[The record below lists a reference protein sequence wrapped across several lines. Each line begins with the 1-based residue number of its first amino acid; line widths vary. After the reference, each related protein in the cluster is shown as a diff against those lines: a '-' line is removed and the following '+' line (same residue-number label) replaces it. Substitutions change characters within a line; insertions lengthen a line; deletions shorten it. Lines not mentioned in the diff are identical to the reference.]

1 MLNKIKELF
10 KDTAVYGISTI
21 IGRFLAFILV
31 PFYTHYLSEADFGIY
46 SNIYA
51 YIAFFNIIYIYG
63 MDAAFLKYS
72 SLAESTKKKIVF
84 STAYLFVLVTSLILS
99 GIILMFKTP
108 FVFLMQVPDKYNYL
122 ILYVVLILLFDTLA
136 LVPFANLRL
145 QRKAGKF
152 VFIKM
157 SFIIL
162 NIALILVFIIKF
174 KYGIQAI
181 FLSNL
186 LASLITLLMLL
197 PEIFKNLQFTID
209 KEELKK
215 MLKFGL
221 PYLPASISATI
232 VQVIDRPILTAMTN
246 DATVGI
252 YTANYKLGIFMMLF
266 VNMFQYAWQPFFL
279 LNAKEKDAK
288 EIFAKILT
296 LFVLVASV
304 IWIFVTL
311 FVDDFAKLKI
321 GAHSSIIAEPF
332 WSGLSIV
339 PIILLAYVF
348 HGMYVNFN
356 AGIYIEEK
364 TKYLPYVTLLGAVIN
379 VLANVLLIPYYS
391 LMGAAYA
398 TLFSYLSM
406 CVSLFFVSQKFY
418 KVNYEI
424 GKVLRIIGLIIITLV
439 VYYYCYYNNL
449 LFLINKLG
457 ILTLFFIML
466 FVLKVINKSDLLVAK
481 RLILRRR

>member
-1 MLNKIKELF
+1 MLGKIKELF

-31 PFYTHYLSEADFGIY
+31 PFYTHFLSEADFGIY

-51 YIAFFNIIYIYG
+51 YIAFLNIVYIYG
-63 MDAAFLKYS
+63 MDSAFLKYS
-72 SLAESTKKKIVF
+72 SVAQSEKKKGVF
-84 STAYLFVLVTSLILS
+84 STAYWFVLGTSIILS
-99 GIILMFKTP
+99 VIILIFKTP
-108 FVFLMQVPDKYNYL
+108 FVFLMQVPEKYNYL
-122 ILYVVLILLFDTLA
+122 ILYVVLILLFDTLV

-152 VFIKM
+152 VFVKM

-174 KYGIQAI
+174 KYGIEAI

-186 LASLITLLMLL
+186 IASFVAFLMLL
-197 PEIFKNLQFTID
+197 PEIIKNLKFTID
-209 KEELKK
+209 KDELYK

-296 LFVLVASV
+296 LFVIAASV

-321 GAHSSIIAEPF
+321 GTHSNLIAEPF

-339 PIILLAYVF
+339 PIILLSYVF

-364 TKYLPYVTLLGAVIN
+364 TKYLPYVTLIGAIIN
-379 VLANVLLIPYYS
+379 VVSNIVLIPYFS
-391 LMGAAYA
+391 LMGAAFA

-406 CVSLFFVSQKFY
+406 CISLYFVSQKFY
-418 KVNYEI
+418 KVDYEI
-424 GKVLRIIGLIIITLV
+424 GKILRIIGLILV
-439 VYYYCYYNNL
+439 TSVIYYYFYYNNMLNYFNKFIL
-449 LFLINKLG
+449 LFS
-457 ILTLFFIML
+457 FFAMM
-466 FVLKVINKSDLLVAK
+466 FVLRVINKSDIQIAK
-481 RLILRRR
+481 RVVLRRR

>member
-1 MLNKIKELF
+1 MLSKIKELF

-51 YIAFFNIIYIYG
+51 YIAFLNIVYIYG

-72 SLAESTKKKIVF
+72 SVAENHKKKVVF
-84 STAYLFVLVTSLILS
+84 STSYWFVLGTSLLLS
-99 GIILMFKTP
+99 LIILVFKTP

-122 ILYVVLILLFDTLA
+122 IIYVVLILLFDTLV

-145 QRKAGKF
+145 KRKAGKF

-157 SFIIL
+157 SFIII
-162 NIALILVFIIKF
+162 NILLILVFIVKF
-174 KYGIQAI
+174 KYGIEAI

-186 LASLITLLMLL
+186 LASVIAFLMLL
-197 PEIFKNLQFTID
+197 PEIFKNLTLKID

-215 MLKFGL
+215 MLKFGI

-232 VQVIDRPILTAMTN
+232 VQVIDRPILTAITN

-296 LFVLVASV
+296 LFVMAASI

-311 FVDDFAKLKI
+311 FVDDFAKFKI
-321 GAHSSIIAEPF
+321 GAHSSLIAEPF
-332 WSGLSIV
+332 WSGLPIV
-339 PIILLAYVF
+339 PIILLSYVF

-364 TKYLPYVTLLGAVIN
+364 TKYLPYVTLIGAVIN
-379 VLANVLLIPYYS
+379 VIANITLIPYFS

-398 TLFSYLSM
+398 TLFSYFSM
-406 CVSLFFVSQKFY
+406 CVSLYFVSQRFY
-418 KVNYEI
+418 KINYEI
-424 GKVLRIIGLIIITLV
+424 GKILKILGLIILTAIIF
-439 VYYYCYYNNL
+439 YYLFYNGL
-449 LFLINKLG
+449 LTYVNKFILLIA
-457 ILTLFFIML
+457 FFIML
-466 FVLKVINKSDLLVAK
+466 FVLRIIKKSDLLIAK
-481 RLILRRR
+481 RVILRRR